1 MTDLKAAKADMGP
14 VLTAACDD
22 PSLDPATLDILVFHK
37 WGKREPIF
45 LKGVSESNYKELVP
59 YLKTLENAGEDAID
73 DGIEMV
79 VPKAPFELRETSWKN
94 FILTC
99 AHVNRDMRCGY
110 CGSKLHDLI
119 IEEIEKRGLKDSIYA
134 GRVTHVGGHVY
145 AGNVLVY
152 PSGIW
157 YGYMRPA
164 DVPRLFDE
172 HLNNDKLLV
181 DKIRGKL
188 GLSKTENAKFIED
201 ASAKK

>member
-1 MTDLKAAKADMGP
+1 MCP
-14 VLTAACDD
+14 VMPAACDS

-37 WGKREPIF
+37 WGNREPIF

-59 YLKTLENAGEDAID
+59 YLKALENAGEDALD
-73 DGIEMV
+73 AGEEFV
-79 VPKAPFELRETSWKN
+79 APKCPFELRETTWKT

-99 AHVNRDMRCGY
+99 AHVTRDMRCGY

-119 IEEIEKRGLKDSIYA
+119 TEQIEKRDLKDTIYA
-134 GRVTHVGGHVY
+134 GRVTHIGGHVY

-152 PSGIW
+152 PEGVW

-172 HLNNDKLLV
+172 HLDNKKLLLDKL
-181 DKIRGKL
+181 RGKM
-188 GLSKTENAKFIED
+188 GLSKTENLALLEKPQ
-201 ASAKK
+201 